1 MHFSIVVRVVCAAAL
16 SSVSLPAAAQSK
28 DGLEAQCAK
37 GLDAAYAEL
46 DLAQAKGVGG
56 VADMSWAASLLAAA
70 KTQQQFGKYPNC
82 IEKVNRARRIIARAK
97 S

>member
-1 MHFSIVVRVVCAAAL
+1 MQITSALRAVCAAAFVF
-16 SSVSLPAAAQSK
+16 VSLSAAAQSK

-46 DLAQAKGVGG
+46 DLAKAKGVGG

-82 IEKVNRARRIIARAK
+82 VEKVNRARRIIARAQ

>member
-1 MHFSIVVRVVCAAAL
+1 MRLEMVLRAISTGALMLFSLA
-16 SSVSLPAAAQSK
+16 AAAQSK

-46 DLAQAKGVGG
+46 DLARANGVGG

-70 KTQQQFGKYPNC
+70 FSWRC
-82 IEKVNRARRIIARAK
+82 R
-97 S
+97 

>member
-1 MHFSIVVRVVCAAAL
+1 MRLEMVVHTVSAAAL
-16 SSVSLPAAAQSK
+16 VLISLAAAAQSK

-46 DLAQAKGVGG
+46 DLAKATGVGG

-82 IEKVNRARRIIARAK
+82 VEKVNRARRIIARAK

>member
-1 MHFSIVVRVVCAAAL
+1 MSISLAAG
-16 SSVSLPAAAQSK
+16 AQSK
-28 DGLEAQCAK
+28 NGLESQCAK

-46 DLAQAKGVGG
+46 DLAKAKGVAG

-82 IEKVNRARRIIARAK
+82 VEKVNRARRIIARAQ
-97 S
+97 

>member
-1 MHFSIVVRVVCAAAL
+1 MHFTIAIRAVCAATL
-16 SSVSLPAAAQSK
+16 MSISLAAGAQSK
-28 DGLEAQCAK
+28 NGLEAQCAK

-46 DLAQAKGVGG
+46 DLAKAKGVAG

-82 IEKVNRARRIIARAK
+82 VEKVNRARRIIARAQ
-97 S
+97 